1 MLNVSASSCLT
12 SYRISARHSGSTGAA
27 STPLH
32 RAVPA
37 LPMQLKRPQYL
48 PMPYPE
54 RSPCGGGRAEFLT
67 ATATQRKQRAA
78 PTEGKSEGGQVE
90 QSASSGSGGGT
101 GRGSGGG
108 NLFQNLIGSLL
119 TGAASR
125 LERGT
130 TTCLV
135 CRGTGTCTCP
145 TCKGSGVLSQA
156 AAAKMMKTAGL
167 KTNRCMKCSGY
178 GRTAC
183 PNCKGRGFRG
193 DFDG

>member
-1 MLNVSASSCLT
+1 MGCL
-12 SYRISARHSGSTGAA
+12 S
-27 STPLH
+27 
-32 RAVPA
+32 
-37 LPMQLKRPQYL
+37 Q
-48 PMPYPE
+48 
-54 RSPCGGGRAEFLT
+54 
-67 ATATQRKQRAA
+67 
-78 PTEGKSEGGQVE
+78 GKSEGGQVE

-145 TCKGSGVLSQA
+145 TCKVSLSDH
-156 AAAKMMKTAGL
+156 TL
-167 KTNRCMKCSGY
+167 
-178 GRTAC
+178 
-183 PNCKGRGFRG
+183 
-193 DFDG
+193 